1 MNPSFFYFLQFPSQF
16 SALLFVSVF
25 FLVTVLFYAFF
36 KDIIGNL
43 FREGFF
49 FLSFPVNDRES
60 PDSINF
66 KGDFDFVSLESF
78 SVVFSLSSLYPSINE
93 VSLRR
98 AVVYFFRGFFMYF
111 FCFLGVK
118 EWQRGRKRDEG
129 RRDASTT
136 HRCFVSRSS
145 FVARR

>member
-16 SALLFVSVF
+16 SALLFVF

-36 KDIIGNL
+36 KDITGNL

-98 AVVYFFRGFFMYF
+98 TVVYFFRGFFMHF
-111 FCFLGVK
+111 FLFSGS
-118 EWQRGRKRDEG
+118 KRVAEG
-129 RRDASTT
+129 TKKR
-136 HRCFVSRSS
+136 
-145 FVARR
+145 